1 MNKTIAFAF
10 LALLITAA
18 PLQAQDWPAME
29 YFKAKNDSLMQLTD
43 QTSVVFMGNS
53 ITQGW
58 ISMRPE
64 FFSGNQF
71 INRGIGGQTTP
82 QMLLRFRQ
90 DVIDLNP
97 KAVVI
102 LAGIN
107 DIAENTGPISLEDI
121 AKNLE
126 SMVQLSLANEITPVL
141 CSVLPANSFPWRQRI
156 TPTEPVI
163 ELNRMLRE
171 MAEYYQV
178 PYVDYYSP
186 MVDDKKGLK
195 PEWGY
200 DPVHPNEEGYKVM
213 EPIVMNILNQ
223 LLK

>member
-1 MNKTIAFAF
+1 MNKTIALAF
-10 LALLITAA
+10 LALFFTAA

-64 FFSGNQF
+64 FFSRNQF

-97 KAVVI
+97 KVVVI

-156 TPTEPVI
+156 TPTESVI

-171 MAEYYQV
+171 MAEDYKV
-178 PYVDYYSP
+178 PYVDYYNP

-213 EPIVMNILNQ
+213 EPIVMNTLNQ

>member
-1 MNKTIAFAF
+1 MNKTITFALCALF
-10 LALLITAA
+10 LTAA
-18 PLQAQDWPAME
+18 SVKAQDWPAMGF
-29 YFKAKNDSLMQLTD
+29 FKAKNDSIMQFTD
-43 QTSVVFMGNS
+43 HTSVVFMGNS

-64 FFSGNQF
+64 FFSQNQF

-107 DIAENTGPISLEDI
+107 DIAENTGPISITDI

-126 SMVQLSLANEITPVL
+126 SMVQLSLANEIIPVL
-141 CSVLPANSFPWRQRI
+141 CSVLPSNSFPWRPRI
-156 TPTEPVI
+156 IPTESVI
-163 ELNRMLRE
+163 ELNGLIQN
-171 MAEYYQV
+171 MAGQYDV
-178 PYVDYYSP
+178 PYVDYYTP
-186 MVDDKKGLK
+186 MVDDQQGLK
-195 PEWGY
+195 SEWGY
-200 DPVHPNEEGYKVM
+200 DPVHPNEEGYKIM
-213 EPIVMNILNQ
+213 EPIVMKTLNK
-223 LLK
+223 LL

>member
-1 MNKTIAFAF
+1 MNKTITLAFV
-10 LALLITAA
+10 ALFFAAA

-29 YFKAKNDSLMQLTD
+29 YFKAKNDSLMQLTN

-64 FFSGNQF
+64 FFSRNQF

-107 DIAENTGPISLEDI
+107 DIAENTGPISLEYI

-126 SMVQLSLANEITPVL
+126 SMVQLSLTNEITPVL

-156 TPTEPVI
+156 TPTESVI

-171 MAEYYQV
+171 MAEHYQV
-178 PYVDYYSP
+178 PYVDYYNP

-213 EPIVMNILNQ
+213 EPIVMNTLNQ

>member
-1 MNKTIAFAF
+1 MNKTITLAF
-10 LALLITAA
+10 LALFFAA
-18 PLQAQDWPAME
+18 GPLQAQDWPAME

-64 FFSGNQF
+64 FFSRNHF

-156 TPTEPVI
+156 TPTESVI

-171 MAEYYQV
+171 MAEHYQV

-213 EPIVMNILNQ
+213 EPIVMNTLNQ

>member
-1 MNKTIAFAF
+1 MNKTITFA
-10 LALLITAA
+10 LYALLLTVASV
-18 PLQAQDWPAME
+18 QAQDWPAMGF
-29 YFKAKNDSLMQLTD
+29 FKAKNDSILQLTD
-43 QTSVVFMGNS
+43 HTSVVFMGNS

-64 FFSGNQF
+64 FFSQNQF

-107 DIAENTGPISLEDI
+107 DIAENTGPISIADI

-126 SMVQLSLANEITPVL
+126 SMVQLSLANEIIPVL
-141 CSVLPANSFPWRQRI
+141 CSVLPSNSFPWRPRI
-156 TPTEPVI
+156 IPTESVI
-163 ELNRMLRE
+163 ELNGLIQN
-171 MAEYYQV
+171 MASQYDI
-178 PYVDYYSP
+178 PYVDYYTP
-186 MVDDKKGLK
+186 MVDDQQGLK
-195 PEWGY
+195 SEWGY

-213 EPIVMNILNQ
+213 EPIVMKTLNV
-223 LLK
+223 LFK

>member
-1 MNKTIAFAF
+1 
-10 LALLITAA
+10 
-18 PLQAQDWPAME
+18 
-29 YFKAKNDSLMQLTD
+29 
-43 QTSVVFMGNS
+43 
-53 ITQGW
+53 
-58 ISMRPE
+58 MRPE
-64 FFSGNQF
+64 FFSRNQF

-156 TPTEPVI
+156 TPTERVI

-171 MAEYYQV
+171 MAEHYQV
-178 PYVDYYSP
+178 PYVDYYNP

-213 EPIVMNILNQ
+213 EPIVMNTLNQ

>member
-1 MNKTIAFAF
+1 
-10 LALLITAA
+10 
-18 PLQAQDWPAME
+18 
-29 YFKAKNDSLMQLTD
+29 MQHTN

-64 FFSGNQF
+64 FFSRNQF

-156 TPTEPVI
+156 TPTESVI

-213 EPIVMNILNQ
+213 EPIVMNTLNQ

>member
-1 MNKTIAFAF
+1 MNKTITFALF
-10 LALLITAA
+10 ALLLTAA
-18 PLQAQDWPAME
+18 SVQAQDWPAMGF
-29 YFKAKNDSLMQLTD
+29 FKAKNDSIMQLTD
-43 QTSVVFMGNS
+43 HTSVVFMGNS

-64 FFSGNQF
+64 FFSKNQF

-107 DIAENTGPISLEDI
+107 DIAENTGPISIADI

-126 SMVQLSLANEITPVL
+126 SMVQLSLANEIIPVL
-141 CSVLPANSFPWRQRI
+141 CSVLPSNSFPWRPRI
-156 TPTEPVI
+156 TPTESVI
-163 ELNRMLRE
+163 ELNGLIQN
-171 MAEYYQV
+171 MASHYGV
-178 PYVDYYSP
+178 PYVDYYAP
-186 MVDDKKGLK
+186 MVDDQQGLK
-195 PEWGY
+195 SEWGY

-213 EPIVMNILNQ
+213 EPIVMKTLHQ
-223 LLK
+223 LLN

>member
-1 MNKTIAFAF
+1 
-10 LALLITAA
+10 
-18 PLQAQDWPAME
+18 ME
-29 YFKAKNDSLMQLTD
+29 YFKAKNDSLMQLTN

-64 FFSGNQF
+64 FFSRNQF

-126 SMVQLSLANEITPVL
+126 SMVQLSLTNEITPVL

-156 TPTEPVI
+156 TPKESVI

-171 MAEYYQV
+171 MAEHYQV
-178 PYVDYYSP
+178 PYVDYYNP

-213 EPIVMNILNQ
+213 EPIVMNTLNQ